1 MRGMSTAESLR
12 SRKLF
17 FRLALAIE
25 RKDYTTFETNVV
37 KTTDIDLQRIFRYAT
52 DTGAVYATMICEQ
65 EIAKR
70 NLHFASGEE
79 RFDL

>member
-1 MRGMSTAESLR
+1 MSEMSTAESLR

-25 RKDYTTFETNVV
+25 RKDYTAFETYVV
-37 KTTDIDLQRIFRYAT
+37 KTTDIDLQRIFSYAT
-52 DTGAVYATMICEQ
+52 GKGAVYATMICEQ

-70 NLHFASGEE
+70 KLHFASGEE